1 MKWHGGQGQ
10 EAELTANSACGHGHV
25 TAPQHEAGQP
35 RDRGDEQRDGQKL
48 EAGRR
53 AGPWR
58 GSWAREGPSS
68 SPDPGDREAA
78 EQGGLGPGAARPGE
92 AEATRLR
99 DSFTG
104 GKAPPGSA
112 NGLVP
117 RALMPPTPHR
127 PGPFTLFWGAAF
139 IAHGPRMR
147 GRGAMEGGAWWP
159 WGGAAGGASGPG
171 GSPKVGIEG
180 APTPSLWSEGG
191 DRAEGTLSAW
201 CPLPNSKLLPR
212 APSRQS
218 PESRADGAHPGP
230 LEPPWLTENKRPRGI
245 SGRGLQNAAAL

>member
-58 GSWAREGPSS
+58 GNWAREGPSS

-78 EQGGLGPGAARPGE
+78 EQGGLRPGAARPGE
-92 AEATRLR
+92 AEATWLR

-117 RALMPPTPHR
+117 QGTDAPQPHTVPWNQRERFAKCSSLVTRPNAQRQVRAPRTPRQDAWVGVTAPAAGPEHR
-127 PGPFTLFWGAAF
+127 EGL
-139 IAHGPRMR
+139 GPR
-147 GRGAMEGGAWWP
+147 EG
-159 WGGAAGGASGPG
+159 
-171 GSPKVGIEG
+171 VGCFV
-180 APTPSLWSEGG
+180 SH
-191 DRAEGTLSAW
+191 R
-201 CPLPNSKLLPR
+201 
-212 APSRQS
+212 
-218 PESRADGAHPGP
+218 
-230 LEPPWLTENKRPRGI
+230 
-245 SGRGLQNAAAL
+245 

>member
-1 MKWHGGQGQ
+1 MPWGWRLISPANRKVLAAPRTLMKWHGGQGQ

-58 GSWAREGPSS
+58 GNWAREGPSS

-117 RALMPPTPHR
+117 QGTDAPN
-127 PGPFTLFWGAAF
+127 
-139 IAHGPRMR
+139 
-147 GRGAMEGGAWWP
+147 
-159 WGGAAGGASGPG
+159 
-171 GSPKVGIEG
+171 
-180 APTPSLWSEGG
+180 PTPSRALHPLSGGCLYSPWAPHEGKG
-191 DRAEGTLSAW
+191 GH
-201 CPLPNSKLLPR
+201 
-212 APSRQS
+212 
-218 PESRADGAHPGP
+218 G
-230 LEPPWLTENKRPRGI
+230 
-245 SGRGLQNAAAL
+245 GRGLVALGWGSWRGLRTWWEPQGRH